1 MQVFGLIHWYLLGI
15 IFTVTLEIL
24 ERRVRNLNKKLT
36 KAEKVF
42 ANWAENNRREARIKQ
57 YDESETV
64 KELAGIKKAFIKQFK
79 EVTKEFDE
87 AVNERMIRDKEGTS
101 TGIDIYDMHY
111 HQGKKDALV
120 DLQTKIMNGDY

>member
-1 MQVFGLIHWYLLGI
+1 M
-15 IFTVTLEIL
+15 
-24 ERRVRNLNKKLT
+24 RNLNKKLT

-79 EVTKEFDE
+79 EVTKEFDI
-87 AVNERMIRDKEGTS
+87 ALNEFVSKDMDGNS
-101 TGIDIYDMHY
+101 TDEDVKNMNYLN
-111 HQGKKDALV
+111 GKKDALV
-120 DLQTKIMNGDY
+120 DLQNKIMNGDY

>member
-1 MQVFGLIHWYLLGI
+1 M
-15 IFTVTLEIL
+15 
-24 ERRVRNLNKKLT
+24 RNLNKKLT

-79 EVTKEFDE
+79 EVTKEFDI
-87 AVNERMIRDKEGTS
+87 ALNEFVSKDMDGNS
-101 TGIDIYDMHY
+101 TDEDVKNMNYLN
-111 HQGKKDALV
+111 GKKDALLE
-120 DLQTKIMNGDY
+120 LQNQIMNGDY

>member
-1 MQVFGLIHWYLLGI
+1 M
-15 IFTVTLEIL
+15 
-24 ERRVRNLNKKLT
+24 NKKLT

-79 EVTKEFDE
+79 EVTKEFDI
-87 AVNERMIRDKEGTS
+87 ALNEFVSKDMDGNS
-101 TGIDIYDMHY
+101 TDEDVKNMNYLN
-111 HQGKKDALV
+111 GKKDALLE
-120 DLQTKIMNGDY
+120 LQNQIMNGDY

>member
-1 MQVFGLIHWYLLGI
+1 M
-15 IFTVTLEIL
+15 
-24 ERRVRNLNKKLT
+24 RNLNKKLT

-79 EVTKEFDE
+79 EVTKEFDI
-87 AVNERMIRDKEGTS
+87 ALNEFVSKDMDGNS
-101 TGIDIYDMHY
+101 TDEDVKNMNYLN
-111 HQGKKDALV
+111 GKKDALL
-120 DLQTKIMNGDY
+120 DLQNKIMNGDY

>member
-1 MQVFGLIHWYLLGI
+1 M
-15 IFTVTLEIL
+15 
-24 ERRVRNLNKKLT
+24 RNLNKKLT

-64 KELAGIKKAFIKQFK
+64 KELAGIKKAFIEQFK
-79 EVTKEFDE
+79 EVCADHDIALNNFIV
-87 AVNERMIRDKEGTS
+87 AISEGSS
-101 TGIDIYDMHY
+101 TNTLANAKHY

-120 DLQTKIMNGDY
+120 DLQNKIMNGDY

>member
-1 MQVFGLIHWYLLGI
+1 M
-15 IFTVTLEIL
+15 
-24 ERRVRNLNKKLT
+24 RNLNKKL
-36 KAEKVF
+36 KKGDKVF
-42 ANWAENNRREARIKQ
+42 NNWVDKARREARIKQ

-64 KELAGIKKAFIKQFK
+64 KELAGIKKAFIEQFK
-79 EVTKEFDE
+79 EVCAEFDE

-120 DLQTKIMNGDY
+120 DLQNKIMNGAY